1 MTTKPQPP
9 AYLPEHV
16 KQLMRE
22 WAGDDSWELETT
34 DGFSPYYDDLLNF
47 SDAMHAYWEA
57 RQVEQLVK
65 YAGENG
71 CADNLPLAKKLM
83 ELENRLDANQSLRTE
98 LYDKFMQH
106 DHGESASRSNIYRN
120 STY

>member
-1 MTTKPQPP
+1 MNKPQPP

-22 WAGDDSWELETT
+22 WASDDCWGLE
-34 DGFSPYYDDLLNF
+34 DSEGYAPYYDDLVAFRL
-47 SDAMHAYWEA
+47 AMESYWEA

-83 ELENRLDANQSLRTE
+83 ELENRLDSNQSLRIE